1 MFQIAK
7 NRLIRKL
14 QLFSRSQI
22 LTKICTFVELKSRY
36 KEKTIFFNNKYII
49 RRIVVISKKCLLV
62 ICS

>member
-36 KEKTIFFNNKYII
+36 KEKTILLII
-49 RRIVVISKKCLLV
+49 NT
-62 ICS
+62 